1 MKLTFAQDRILAV
14 MAHPDDAELLCAGTL
29 ARAKAD
35 GAAIAVCVMCRGDKG
50 AGSATA
56 GQDLGRIRNEEAS
69 AAAEVVGAK
78 LFWFGAGDGELLDSY
93 ENRRKL
99 IEVYRQYRPTLVV
112 AHALE
117 DYHADHRAASQI
129 AEAASW
135 FCASRGHVTDSPALE
150 SPPKVWFADTVDMS
164 GFEPQFF
171 VDVSAHMEIKRR
183 MLDCHKSQL
192 QRGKDGDFAPLTA
205 LMQRQC
211 ETRGAQADVA
221 AAEAFRWHHA
231 FKRMGAF

>member
-78 LFWFGAGDGELLDSY
+78 LFWFGAGDGELFDSY

-99 IEVYRQYRPTLVV
+99 IEIYRQYRPTLVI
-112 AHALE
+112 AHATE

-135 FCASRGHVTDSPALE
+135 FCGSRGHVTESPALQ

-171 VDVSAHMEIKRR
+171 IDVSAHMEVKRR
-183 MLDCHKSQL
+183 MLACHKSQL
-192 QRGKDGDFAPLTA
+192 ERGKDGDFAPLTA